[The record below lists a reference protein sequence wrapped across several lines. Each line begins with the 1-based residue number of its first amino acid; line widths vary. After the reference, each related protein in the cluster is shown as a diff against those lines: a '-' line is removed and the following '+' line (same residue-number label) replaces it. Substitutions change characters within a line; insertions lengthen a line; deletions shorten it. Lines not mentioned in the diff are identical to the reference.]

1 MTSAVARLKKA
12 GVKLLG
18 KCPLAL
24 PQTLNSESYVTVFRD
39 PDGNF
44 VEFVGPKKK

>member
-1 MTSAVARLKKA
+1 LA
-12 GVKLLG
+12 

-24 PQTLNSESYVTVFRD
+24 PKTTSSESYLTVFRD

-44 VEFVGPKKK
+44 VELVGPKQK